1 MKAQHYFLLMVLSAF
16 VSVITFF
23 KVDSYWADTHDFNG
37 SLIAIGVVFGLV
49 AGFFLY
55 KVIKNSNTGGE

>member
-1 MKAQHYFLLMVLSAF
+1 MVLSAF

-23 KVDSYWADTHDFNG
+23 QVDSYWADTHDFNG